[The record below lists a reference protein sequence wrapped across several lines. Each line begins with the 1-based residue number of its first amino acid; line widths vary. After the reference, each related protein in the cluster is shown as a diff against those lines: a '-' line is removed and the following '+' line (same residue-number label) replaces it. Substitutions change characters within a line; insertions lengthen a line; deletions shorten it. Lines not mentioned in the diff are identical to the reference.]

1 MPVSPADFEFY
12 SRMTGQPIPNT
23 PAGRMAIAPQ
33 VYAMRRS
40 PMSKVAGFL
49 GELGKTAALAGGAV
63 AGGLLLNDLYQQRR
77 TPNQTS
83 EVKQANTVVKSQ
95 PANTQAAELADSQ
108 QLEPAGVDTTP
119 AVPDQ
124 ALIDQQGGGEIS
136 SMTPLSGL
144 SLQEG
149 EERVRMQK
157 IEEYEGSKP
166 GGPSPYQEAFQELG
180 RQAQDVRRLKKENPG
195 ASLEFLKGKIN
206 EYQSPEATGQGDE
219 NVSPAGVGAQTVL
232 FPQSEVV
239 KGITVFPSATG
250 EGGVGRADIVY
261 RDISKEQKELPIQDQ
276 GRYPYML
283 TKEGQQRMKGITEG
297 IAAAHKDDQ
306 GQGDEE
312 REQVGRSANEL
323 LTDFTRRKQ
332 LISLDPKSESRYGIK
347 PSLSTIL

>member
-49 GELGKTAALAGGAV
+49 GEIGKTAALAGGAV

-83 EVKQANTVVKSQ
+83 EVKQANTAVKSQ
-95 PANTQAAELADSQ
+95 PANTQATELADSQ
-108 QLEPAGVDTTP
+108 QLEPTGVDTTP

-124 ALIDQQGGGEIS
+124 ALIDQQSGEEIS

-166 GGPSPYQEAFQELG
+166 GGPSPYQEGFQELG

-206 EYQSPEATGQGDE
+206 EYQSPQATGQGDE
-219 NVSPAGVGAQTVL
+219 NVSSAGVGAQTVI
-232 FPQSEVV
+232 FPQSQLV

-250 EGGVGRADIVY
+250 EGGVGRADVIY
-261 RDISKEQKELPIQDQ
+261 RDAGEDKGLPIQDK

-297 IAAAHKDDQ
+297 IAGK
-306 GQGDEE
+306 EE
-312 REQVGRSANEL
+312 REQVGRSAHEL
-323 LTDFTRRKQ
+323 LTDFTNKKQ
-332 LISLDPKSESRYGIK
+332 LISLDPKSTSRYGIK
-347 PSLSTIL
+347 PSLLSDIL

>member
-83 EVKQANTVVKSQ
+83 EVKQANTAVKSQ

-108 QLEPAGVDTTP
+108 RLEPTGVDTTP

-124 ALIDQQGGGEIS
+124 ALIDQQSGEEVS
-136 SMTPLSGL
+136 SMKPLSEL
-144 SLQEG
+144 SLEEG
-149 EERVRMQK
+149 MERVRMQK

-166 GGPSPYQEAFQELG
+166 GGPSPYQESFEEAS
-180 RQAQDVRRLKKENPG
+180 RQGQDVSRVKRANPG
-195 ASLEFLKGKIN
+195 ASNEFLKKKIK
-206 EYQSPEATGQGDE
+206 ELQQKQRTSEGDE
-219 NVSPAGVGAQTVL
+219 TVSAAQVGAQTVI
-232 FPQSEVV
+232 FPESAVV
-239 KGITVFPSATG
+239 KGVSVFPSMTG
-250 EGGVGRADIVY
+250 EGGVGRADIIY
-261 RDISKEQKELPIQDQ
+261 KDAGEDKGLPIQDQ
-276 GRYPYML
+276 GRYVYML
-283 TKEGQQRMKGITEG
+283 TKSGQKRMKGITEG
-297 IAAAHKDDQ
+297 IA
-306 GQGDEE
+306 GEE
-312 REQVGRSANEL
+312 DREQVGRSANEL

-332 LISLDPKSESRYGIK
+332 LISLDPKSKSRYGVK
-347 PSLSTIL
+347 PNLLSDIL